1 MTASASF
8 FNPSTAHP
16 LHAAFLALL
25 PKLQTHAAIYF
36 RDIRCPDRKADKLAE
51 CEALAWKWFLRLAE
65 QGKDIN
71 QFLMA
76 FVFLVARAV
85 RRGRGA
91 CGMGRADVVLSP
103 VAQQRHDF
111 KVAALPASTCHSFEV
126 LFGQLKGQQDMD
138 AYEERLRDNTVTPP
152 P

>member
-1 MTASASF
+1 MIASTHSVEAS
-8 FNPSTAHP
+8 SAHS
-16 LHAAFLALL
+16 LHAAFLDLL

-36 RDIRCPDRKADKLAE
+36 RDVRCFDTRADRIAE

-85 RRGRGA
+85 RSGRRA
-91 CGMGRADVVLSP
+91 CGMERADDVMSP
-103 VAQQRHDF
+103 VAQRRHDF

-126 LFGQLKGQQDMD
+126 LFGQIKGQQDMD
-138 AYEERLRDNTVTPP
+138 AYEE
-152 P
+152 